1 MFLLGEPNKPM
12 PRRTQEE
19 MEAIRAA
26 ICDVVDEHHP
36 MTVRQVFYQM
46 AVRGVVP
53 KQERRGYQTVQRLLV
68 EMRESRRVPY
78 QHIVDSSRTVRRPTT
93 FDSMEEALLQTAEA
107 YRRGLWAD
115 TGVYV
120 QIWLEKEALTGVLWD
135 VTDLWDVP
143 LWVSRGY
150 TSLSYLHMAAEDVAG
165 ALSHGR
171 EVYVYN
177 VGDHDPSGVNA
188 WDTLKDKLTE
198 FVGEPEG
205 LHFERLAVTPEQIDR
220 WDLPSRPTKGS
231 DTRAKTWEGG
241 ESVEVDAIPPRQLK
255 AIVQR
260 AIERHIPSY
269 ELERI
274 EQLEQQERQTLKE
287 YAELWL
293 E

>member
-1 MFLLGEPNKPM
+1 
-12 PRRTQEE
+12 

-26 ICDVVDEHHP
+26 ICDVVDEHRP

-68 EMRESRRVPY
+68 EMRRSGRVDY
-78 QHIVDSSRTVRRPTT
+78 EDIVDSSRTVRRPTT
-93 FDSMEEALLQTAEA
+93 FDSMEDALLDTADM
-107 YRRGLWAD
+107 YRRGLWGD

-135 VTDLWDVP
+135 VTDQWDVP

-150 TSLSYLHMAAEDVAG
+150 GSISYLHIAAKYVAQ

-171 EVYVYN
+171 TVYIYN

-188 WDTLKDKLTE
+188 WHKLQETLTE
-198 FVGEPEG
+198 FAGQSEA
-205 LHFERLAVTPEQIDR
+205 LNFERLAVTPEQIER
-220 WDLPSRPTKGS
+220 WNLPSRPTKSS
-231 DTRAKTWEGG
+231 DTRTKTWEGG

-255 AIVQR
+255 AIVQQ
-260 AIERHIPSY
+260 AIERHISSY

-274 EQLEQQERQTLKE
+274 KQLEQQERQTLKE